1 MKFNLRFDNIDNM
14 QKVCSAAN
22 LLRNLESIHSL
33 QVALYYQI
41 SRWFPNKKS
50 LNSHSNCV
58 FKLIQILAASKIIS
72 LLTGFINNFS
82 EKGIVSPYPN
92 PFLNTY
98 DEWCSI
104 SPHSSAI
111 LYTRLLCS
119 QVSLLILPCDKA
131 TFGRKEAVPQREQI
145 RQAGIKLP
153 IADYVQT

>member
-1 MKFNLRFDNIDNM
+1 MKFNLRFDNTSNS

-41 SRWFPNKKS
+41 PRLFIQVKS

-72 LLTGFINNFS
+72 LLTGFIIYFS
-82 EKGIVSPYPN
+82 EKGIVSPYRN

-98 DEWCSI
+98 DEWYSI
-104 SPHSSAI
+104 SPHLSAI
-111 LYTRLLCS
+111 LYTRLLCR
-119 QVSLLILPCDKA
+119 QVSLLVLPCDKA
-131 TFGRKEAVPQREQI
+131 TFGRKEAVPQGNQSGKRTL
-145 RQAGIKLP
+145 KCP
-153 IADYVQT
+153 